1 MDEAPDD
8 FITRRGNVSSFEWV
22 GNQNAPFQLSSIT
35 FAAFATAHFYR
46 ARYSFNLV
54 PREDPGNEVGYHR

>member
-22 GNQNAPFQLSSIT
+22 GNPGENQNAPF
-35 FAAFATAHFYR
+35 
-46 ARYSFNLV
+46 
-54 PREDPGNEVGYHR
+54 